1 MKILATDRIAEEQPK
16 MSDASIWS
24 IYNVQ
29 AEKHDKQLMERWMGQ
44 SRCTLNFVR
53 DLYLLFC
60 FAT

>member
-1 MKILATDRIAEEQPK
+1 MKGLATDRIAEEQLK
-16 MSDASIWS
+16 MSDACIWS

-29 AEKHDKQLMERWMGQ
+29 AEKHDKQLMERWIGQ

-53 DLYLLFC
+53 ILYLWFC